1 MNEHTVDLSTALGPV
16 IAEFGKSRL
25 TGADVVTVRTG
36 PGFGIGRR
44 EYRGAVFLHSPAW
57 TEASAHLPFDTTF
70 AGADGKIPFPADR
83 AAMVAAVRAAV
94 LDYAVSLAARAS
106 AA

>member
-16 IAEFGKSRL
+16 TAEFGKSRL
-25 TGADVVTVRTG
+25 TGAYVAAVRTG
-36 PGFGIGRR
+36 PGFGLGDR
-44 EYRGAVFLHSPAW
+44 EYRGAVFLHSPGW
-57 TEASAHLPFDTTF
+57 TEASAHLPYDTTF
-70 AGADGKIPFPADR
+70 ADADGKIPFPADR

-94 LDYAVSLAARAS
+94 LDYAVSVAARA